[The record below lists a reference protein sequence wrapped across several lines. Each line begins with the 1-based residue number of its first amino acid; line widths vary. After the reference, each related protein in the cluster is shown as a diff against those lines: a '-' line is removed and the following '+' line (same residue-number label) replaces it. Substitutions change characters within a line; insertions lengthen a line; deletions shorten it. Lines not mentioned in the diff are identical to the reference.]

1 MPNMNVVILEGH
13 LAKDPIAKEM
23 GSGVIV
29 CNFTVATSV
38 GMDEKKKTQFHT
50 CKIWGTQAT
59 TLAMHGHQGDTISLK
74 GHIEYRKWE
83 EKYFT
88 DIVVDHLHLTAK
100 KAKGASNEFIAE

>member
-13 LAKDPIAKEM
+13 LAKAPTSKEL
-23 GSGVIV
+23 SNGVVV

-38 GMDEKKKTQFHT
+38 GVDEKKKTQFHS

-59 TLAMHGHQGDTISLK
+59 ALAMHGNQGDSISLK

-88 DIVVDHLHLTAK
+88 DIVVDHLHLQSKVK
-100 KAKGASNEFIAE
+100 KSVVPEFEEE